1 MATPPPNVKSLFDAA
16 CQHITIDRQFIRRLQ
31 TYRQNF
37 ANKNEDHVAFFGGHL
52 MGVQDVRFTRTDQL
66 EWFTSVMDID
76 DVSLQD
82 ELLELSTLVPDPKK
96 VRFVSTNVMNLS
108 CLWLVHAIFR
118 SKLTESEKQQA
129 MVDALLVLQYKFITS
144 ILAYWFPNKADEAV
158 AVATYARLPKKYKLK
173 ELGSWGALL
182 EYRATATLAKDS
194 PHFKQKTFQQFD
206 DDYDIIYMVNDIQG
220 RIKGYLKN
228 IRDEFEIVRR
238 DPTALIRSTSNTS
251 INMDGE
257 VVVRNRKNVYS
268 TYRRY
273 LDEVMADRNSFIIRE
288 LAEIVAGTM
297 PKLPLHNMMECL
309 EYMAKHSS
317 KLKGDPNVLRLVDLT
332 LEHLFDFIA
341 SNRNSINTKDIAS
354 LLAKLRN
361 LYTASRANNDLLLEM
376 RDVGLNVVKK
386 AVKTKNDSL
395 MKSIRTG
402 VVLYLVIRTVTM
414 NHYRKA

>member
-297 PKLPLHNMMECL
+297 PKLPLHNMLECL

-317 KLKGDPNVLRLVDLT
+317 KLKGDPNVTRLVDLT

-354 LLAKLRN
+354 LLGKLRN

-376 RDVGLNVVKK
+376 RDVGYDVVKK

-402 VVLYLVIRTVTM
+402 IVLYLVIRTVTM
-414 NHYRKA
+414 NHYRKT

>member
-182 EYRATATLAKDS
+182 EYRAKATLAKDS

-297 PKLPLHNMMECL
+297 PKLPLHNMLECL
-309 EYMAKHSS
+309 EYMAKNSS
-317 KLKGDPNVLRLVDLT
+317 KLKGDPNVTRLVDLT

-354 LLAKLRN
+354 LLGKLRN

-376 RDVGLNVVKK
+376 RDVGYDVVKK

-402 VVLYLVIRTVTM
+402 IVLYLVIRTVTM
-414 NHYRKA
+414 NHYRKT